1 MLNGRSQPVVLR
13 GTGVSAGL
21 VVGRVVRSHKPSA
34 KLPDF
39 PIQPEQIETEL
50 ERLRTALRESR
61 QQMESMQQRLAAEL
75 SQEHAEIMTFHLML
89 LEDPNLLTNI
99 DAILRS
105 DLVCIEQATFRA
117 IERFSQEMGQK
128 NNPMLRERAGDIRD
142 VGARILRNLALPAT
156 LKVEA
161 APVDDTEPHVLVAE
175 DIPPSEA
182 AHMDPRLIAAF
193 ITAGGSRTSH
203 TAILARALGIPA
215 IVAVPDGLDGLES
228 GAIVA
233 LDGETGE
240 IHVNPD
246 RSTIAAFLQETSRQ
260 KAWLS
265 SLLAE
270 NNQPAETLDGYQTCL
285 VANVELPAEALTVRE
300 RYNVGIGLFRT
311 EFLFLNSGKLLNEEE
326 QFEAY
331 KTTAETVYPL
341 SVIFR
346 TLDIGG
352 DKFLS
357 QIEMP
362 HELNPFMG
370 MRAIRFSLH
379 RPDLFRVQLR
389 AMLRA
394 SAYGKVRI
402 MFPLI
407 STLDELSHALEHL
420 EEVKQDL
427 RRRRVPFNE
436 KLDVGCMIEV
446 PSAAILA
453 ERLVN
458 HVNFFSIGT
467 NDLVQYSLAVDRAN
481 PDIAFLYQPPHPA
494 VLRLIRNVVTVA
506 CDHGKWVSLCGEMA
520 AEPLY
525 TPLVLGMGIHEL
537 SMSPVAIPPI
547 RRLIRRIHMYD
558 AEHLVAE
565 ALRCGNADEVEA
577 LCRALIA
584 KACPE
589 MLPHTKKCPC
599 QRPGSGR
606 IPGRTAQP

>member
-1 MLNGRSQPVVLR
+1 MLNSHSQPLVLR

-21 VVGRVVRSHKPSA
+21 VVGRVVRSPKSTA
-34 KLPDF
+34 QLPDF
-39 PIQPEQIETEL
+39 PIQPAQIEAER
-50 ERLRTALRESR
+50 ERLRAALNESR
-61 QQMESMQQRLAAEL
+61 QQLNNMQERLAAEL
-75 SQEHAEIMTFHLML
+75 SEQHAEIMTFHLML
-89 LEDPNLLTNI
+89 LDDPTLLTNI
-99 DAILRS
+99 DAILRT
-105 DLVCIEQATFRA
+105 DLVCVEQATIRA
-117 IERFSQEMGQK
+117 IERFSHDISQK
-128 NNPMLRERAGDIRD
+128 NNALLRERAGDIRD
-142 VGARILRNLALPAT
+142 VGARILHNLALPAGKET
-156 LKVEA
+156 ET
-161 APVDDTEPHVLVAE
+161 APTNDAEPHVLVAE

-215 IVAVPDGLDGLES
+215 IVALPNGIDVLEP
-228 GAIVA
+228 GTIVA

-246 RSTIAAFLQETSRQ
+246 RDTIAAFLQETDRQ

-270 NNQPAETLDGYQTCL
+270 NHQPAETLDGYQTCL
-285 VANVELPAEALTVRE
+285 VANVELPSEAMTVHE

-311 EFLFLNSGKLLNEEE
+311 EFLFLNSCKLLTEEE

-331 KTTAETVYPL
+331 KTTAETVHPL

-357 QIEMP
+357 QIDMA

-407 STLDELSHALEHL
+407 STLDELIHALEHL

-427 RRRRVPFNE
+427 RRRRIPFNE
-436 KLDVGCMIEV
+436 TLDVGCMIEV

-453 ERLVN
+453 ERLVK
-458 HVNFFSIGT
+458 HVDFFSIGT
-467 NDLVQYSLAVDRAN
+467 NDLVQYSLAVDRSN
-481 PDIAFLYQPPHPA
+481 PDIAYLYQPPHPA
-494 VLRLIRNVVTVA
+494 ILRLIRNVVTVA
-506 CDHGKWVSLCGEMA
+506 CEHGKWVSLCGEMA

-537 SMSPVAIPPI
+537 SMSPVAIPPVRHLVRSI
-547 RRLIRRIHMYD
+547 NMYD
-558 AEHLVAE
+558 AENLVAE
-565 ALRCGNADEVEA
+565 ALRCGSADEVEA
-577 LCRALIA
+577 LCRKLIA

-589 MLPHTKKCPC
+589 MLPHAKKCPANGQAPAERLSC
-599 QRPGSGR
+599 R
-606 IPGRTAQP
+606 I

>member
-1 MLNGRSQPVVLR
+1 MLNSHSQPVVLQ

-21 VVGRVVRSHKPSA
+21 VVGKVVRSHKSMA

-39 PIQPEQIETEL
+39 PIQPAQLEAER
-50 ERLRTALRESR
+50 ERLRTALNESR
-61 QQMESMQQRLAAEL
+61 QQLENMQERLAAEL
-75 SQEHAEIMTFHLML
+75 SEQHAEIMTFHLML
-89 LEDPNLLTNI
+89 LDDPTLLTNI
-99 DAILRS
+99 DAILRT
-105 DLVCIEQATFRA
+105 DLVCVEQATIRA
-117 IERFSQEMGQK
+117 IERFSQDISQK
-128 NNPMLRERAGDIRD
+128 NNAMLRERAGDIRD
-142 VGARILRNLALPAT
+142 VGARILRNLAFPAA
-156 LKVEA
+156 KEA
-161 APVDDTEPHVLVAE
+161 ETAPICDAEPHVLVAE

-215 IVAVPDGLDGLES
+215 IVAANGIDILEP

-233 LDGETGE
+233 LDGATGE

-246 RSTIAAFLQETSRQ
+246 RDTIAAFLQETDRQ

-270 NNQPAETLDGYQTCL
+270 NHQPAETLDGYQTCL
-285 VANVELPAEALTVRE
+285 VANVELPSEALTLRE

-311 EFLFLNSGKLLNEEE
+311 EFLFLNSCKVLNEEE

-331 KTTAETVYPL
+331 KTTAEAVYPM

-357 QIEMP
+357 LIDMQ

-394 SAYGKVRI
+394 SAFGKVRI

-407 STLDELSHALEHL
+407 STLDELIHALEHL

-427 RRRRVPFNE
+427 RRRCIPFNE
-436 KLDVGCMIEV
+436 KLEVGCMIEV

-458 HVNFFSIGT
+458 HVDFFSIGT
-467 NDLVQYSLAVDRAN
+467 NDLVQYSLAVDRSN
-481 PDIAFLYQPPHPA
+481 PDIAYLYQPPHPA
-494 VLRLIRNVVTVA
+494 ILRLIRNVVTVA
-506 CDHGKWVSLCGEMA
+506 CEHGKWVSLCGEMA

-547 RRLIRRIHMYD
+547 RRLIRSINMYD
-558 AEHLVAE
+558 AENLVAE
-565 ALRCGNADEVEA
+565 ALHCGSADEVEV
-577 LCRALIA
+577 LCRKLIA

-589 MLPHTKKCPC
+589 MLPHTKK
-599 QRPGSGR
+599 
-606 IPGRTAQP
+606 

>member
-1 MLNGRSQPVVLR
+1 MSQDTVHPVVLH

-21 VVGRVVRSHKPSA
+21 VVGRVVRSQKASPD
-34 KLPDF
+34 LPDY
-39 PIQPEQIETEL
+39 PIRPEQVDEEMG
-50 ERLRTALRESR
+50 RLQAALGESR
-61 QQMESMQQRLAAEL
+61 QQLESLQERLANEL
-75 SQEHAEIMTFHLML
+75 SDEHAEILMFHVML
-89 LEDPNLLTNI
+89 LEDPSLLASI
-99 DAILRS
+99 GAILRTE
-105 DLVCIEQATFRA
+105 LVCVEQATTRA
-117 IERFSQEMGQK
+117 IEQFSQDMARK
-128 NNPMLRERAGDIRD
+128 SNPMLRERADDIRD
-142 VGARILRNLALPAT
+142 VGSRILRNLALPASHAAA
-156 LKVEA
+156 EA
-161 APVDDTEPHVLVAE
+161 ANAPMAAEPKILVAD

-182 AHMDPRLIAAF
+182 AHMDPRQIAAF

-215 IVAVPDGLDGLES
+215 IVAVPEGVDRLKPGMV
-228 GAIVA
+228 VA
-233 LDGETGE
+233 MDGESGE

-246 RSTIAAFLQETSRQ
+246 ADTIAAFVQETSLQ
-260 KAWLS
+260 QAWLS

-270 NNQPAETLDGYQTCL
+270 NNQPAETMDGYQTCL
-285 VANVELPAEALTVRE
+285 VANVELPSEAMSVRA

-427 RRRRVPFNE
+427 RRRRLPFNE
-436 KLDVGCMIEV
+436 QLDVGCMIEV

-494 VLRLIRNVVTVA
+494 VLRLIHNVVKVA
-506 CDHGKWVSLCGEMA
+506 CSHGKWVSLCGEMA

-537 SMSPVAIPPI
+537 SMSPLAIPPI
-547 RRLIRRIHMYD
+547 RRLVRRIHMYD
-558 AEHLVAE
+558 AENLMAE

-589 MLPHTKKCPC
+589 MLPHTKKCPGR
-599 QRPGSGR
+599 RPG
-606 IPGRTAQP
+606 A

>member
-1 MLNGRSQPVVLR
+1 MLNSHSQPVVLQ

-21 VVGRVVRSHKPSA
+21 VVGKVVRSHKSMA

-39 PIQPEQIETEL
+39 PIQPAQLEAER
-50 ERLRTALRESR
+50 ERLRTALNESR
-61 QQMESMQQRLAAEL
+61 QQLENMQERLAAEL
-75 SQEHAEIMTFHLML
+75 SEQHAEIMTFHLML
-89 LEDPNLLTNI
+89 LDDPTLLTNI
-99 DAILRS
+99 DAILRT
-105 DLVCIEQATFRA
+105 DLVCVEQATIRA
-117 IERFSQEMGQK
+117 IERFSQDISQK
-128 NNPMLRERAGDIRD
+128 NNAMLRERAGDIRD
-142 VGARILRNLALPAT
+142 VGARILRNLAFPAA
-156 LKVEA
+156 KEA
-161 APVDDTEPHVLVAE
+161 ETAPIRDAEPHVLVAE

-215 IVAVPDGLDGLES
+215 IVAANGIDILEP

-233 LDGETGE
+233 LDGATGE

-246 RSTIAAFLQETSRQ
+246 RDTIAAFLQETDRQ

-270 NNQPAETLDGYQTCL
+270 NHQPAETLDGYQTCL
-285 VANVELPAEALTVRE
+285 VANVELPSEALTLRE

-311 EFLFLNSGKLLNEEE
+311 EFLFLNSCKVLNEEE

-331 KTTAETVYPL
+331 KTTAEAVYPM

-357 QIEMP
+357 LIDMQ

-394 SAYGKVRI
+394 SAFGKVRI

-407 STLDELSHALEHL
+407 STLDELIHALEHL

-427 RRRRVPFNE
+427 RRRCIPFNE
-436 KLDVGCMIEV
+436 KLEVGCMIEV

-458 HVNFFSIGT
+458 HVDFFSIGT
-467 NDLVQYSLAVDRAN
+467 NDLVQYSLAVDRSN
-481 PDIAFLYQPPHPA
+481 PDIAYLYQPPHPA
-494 VLRLIRNVVTVA
+494 ILRLIRNVVTVA
-506 CDHGKWVSLCGEMA
+506 CEHGKWVSLCGEMA

-547 RRLIRRIHMYD
+547 RRLIRSINMYD
-558 AEHLVAE
+558 AENLVAE
-565 ALRCGNADEVEA
+565 ALHCGSADEVEV
-577 LCRALIA
+577 LCRKLIA

-589 MLPHTKKCPC
+589 MLPHTKK
-599 QRPGSGR
+599 
-606 IPGRTAQP
+606 